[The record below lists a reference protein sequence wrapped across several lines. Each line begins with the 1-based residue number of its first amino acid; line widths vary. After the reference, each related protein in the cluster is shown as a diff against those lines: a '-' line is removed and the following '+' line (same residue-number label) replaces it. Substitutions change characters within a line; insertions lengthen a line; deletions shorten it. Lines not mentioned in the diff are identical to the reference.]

1 MKSYFSNKIKNKIA
15 DNKYSG
21 NLLTLHELNFFE
33 NLRARGSSRLA
44 VKKETLSPKM
54 FVHFT

>member
-15 DNKYSG
+15 DSKYSG
-21 NLLTLHELNFFE
+21 NLLTLHELDFFE
-33 NLRARGSSRLA
+33 NLRAGGSSRLA
-44 VKKETLSPKM
+44 VKKHTLFPKM